1 MDKGFV
7 IHEVGTAVVY
17 INHTNFSLQR
27 LNVIKS
33 EWPNMPYHF
42 WIQVLGG
49 KLVRVSE
56 TSMGWLPNY
65 EASLRPALHQE

>member
-1 MDKGFV
+1 MAE
-7 IHEVGTAVVY
+7 HAVS
-17 INHTNFSLQR
+17 F
-27 LNVIKS
+27 LNS
-33 EWPNMPYHF
+33 G
-42 WIQVLGG
+42 LGG